1 MLLTDVELTNV
12 QSKPRPMFHRFGIA
26 EYETGPALLAG
37 PNFFLN
43 ELVND
48 EMSAAPSLSPFALLT
63 YLFSGAILKS
73 AVLNVG

>member
-1 MLLTDVELTNV
+1 
-12 QSKPRPMFHRFGIA
+12 MFHRFGIC
-26 EYETGPALLAG
+26 EYDTGPALLAG

-48 EMSAAPSLSPFALLT
+48 LIKAVPSLSPFALLT